1 MLEFLETEVRS
12 SKPEGTNVVGI
23 GRMCGG
29 NGRASTKMRQAP
41 GKGLDKVQWGV
52 SPGGSTE

>member
-1 MLEFLETEVRS
+1 M
-12 SKPEGTNVVGI
+12 VGI

-29 NGRASTKMRQAP
+29 SGRASTKMRQAP